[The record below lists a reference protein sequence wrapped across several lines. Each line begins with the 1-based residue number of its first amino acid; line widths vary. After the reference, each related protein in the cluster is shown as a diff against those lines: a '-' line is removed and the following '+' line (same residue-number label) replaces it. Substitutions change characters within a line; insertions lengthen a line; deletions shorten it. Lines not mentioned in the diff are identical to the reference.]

1 MTRNKNPDTNPM
13 TRLLLSLI
21 VLVAMP
27 MALDAHHSQAEY
39 DRGSIIE
46 FEAELVDVRWRN
58 PHVMITVRAADDD
71 GQMHDW
77 ELESSAV
84 YGLQRTGLDGSAMP
98 GFGPVTVAGWPSTTR
113 PHAMRVT
120 NLLRPDGVEL
130 VFPGA
135 APNRW
140 ASDVIGGRLVDERVE
155 RAELGFFRIWSVP
168 DPGRYSATLDQSE
181 ILMTP
186 AAQAEYDSGLEFD
199 PCEPQGMPSIMQNPL
214 PVQFADNGDSIELR
228 MRTNGVVR
236 TIRLDETANAADV
249 AASEYGHSVG
259 RLDGNLLE
267 VRTTRINWP
276 YFDDNA
282 IPQSE
287 NVEVLETFSL
297 TENGTRLAYSQ
308 TVNDPV
314 SFQRPIRTSWDWVDI
329 NESELGI
336 TQCEQ

>member
-1 MTRNKNPDTNPM
+1 MTRP
-13 TRLLLSLI
+13 LLLLF
-21 VLVAMP
+21 VLVATP
-27 MALDAHHSQAEY
+27 LALNAHHSQAEY

-58 PHVMITVRAADDD
+58 PHVMITVRAEGDD
-71 GQMHDW
+71 GQLHDW

-84 YGLQRTGLDGSAMP
+84 YGLQRTGLDGGAMP
-98 GFGPVTVAGWPSTTR
+98 ELGPVTVAGWPSTTR
-113 PHAMRVT
+113 AHAMRVT

-140 ASDVIGGRLVDERVE
+140 TSDSIGGRLVDERVE

-186 AAQAEYDSGLEFD
+186 VAQAEYDSGLEFD

-214 PVQFADNGDSIELR
+214 PVQLVDLGARIELR

-236 TIRLDETANAADV
+236 TIHLNEAANTADV
-249 AASEYGHSVG
+249 SASKYGYSAG
-259 RLDGNLLE
+259 RFDGNTLE

-282 IPQSE
+282 VPQSE
-287 NVEVLETFSL
+287 NVEVVETFTL

-308 TVNDPV
+308 TVTDPE
-314 SFQRPIRTSWDWVDI
+314 SFLQPIRTRWDWIDI
-329 NESELGI
+329 NESELGV

>member
-1 MTRNKNPDTNPM
+1 M
-13 TRLLLSLI
+13 TRLFFLLFA
-21 VLVAMP
+21 LVAMP
-27 MALDAHHSQAEY
+27 LALNAHHSQAEY
-39 DRGSIIE
+39 DRDSIVE

-58 PHVMITVRAADDD
+58 PHVMITVRAPGED

-84 YGLQRTGLDGSAMP
+84 YGLQRTGLDGGAMP
-98 GFGPVTVAGWPSTTR
+98 ELGPVTVAGWPSTTR

-130 VFPGA
+130 VFAGA

-140 ASDVIGGRLVDERVE
+140 TSDLIGGRLVDDRVD
-155 RAELGFFRIWSVP
+155 RAELGFFRIWSIP
-168 DPGRYSATLDQSE
+168 DPGRFAATLDQSE

-186 AAQAEYDSGLEFD
+186 AAQAEYDTGLEFD

-214 PVQFADNGDSIELR
+214 PVQFVDNGDSIEFR
-228 MRTNGVVR
+228 MRTNGVIR
-236 TIRLDETANAADV
+236 TIYLNEAADAADV
-249 AASEYGHSVG
+249 VASKYGYSVG
-259 RLDGNLLE
+259 RLDGGSLE

-282 IPQSE
+282 VPQSE
-287 NVEVLETFSL
+287 NVEVLETFLL
-297 TENGTRLAYSQ
+297 TENGTRLTYSQ
-308 TVNDPV
+308 TVNDPA
-314 SFQRPIRTSWDWVDI
+314 SFQQPIITRWDWVDI
-329 NESELGI
+329 HESELGI